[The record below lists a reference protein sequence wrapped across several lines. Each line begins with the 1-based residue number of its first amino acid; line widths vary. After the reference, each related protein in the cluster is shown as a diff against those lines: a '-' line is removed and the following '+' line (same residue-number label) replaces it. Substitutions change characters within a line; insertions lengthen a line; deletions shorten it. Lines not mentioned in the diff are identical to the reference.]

1 MYLKPKR
8 LIFPVLVATFCLMLL
23 SACQL
28 QPLPS
33 DASMGLSATE
43 KSDASS
49 LFTLHSDAW
58 LLSQA
63 DEGIDWGSFRTD
75 PGAIIFH
82 DGQYHMFR
90 NVFGGFPGPVEI
102 GYATSP
108 DGIDWTD
115 VTDGPILRS
124 ADVES
129 AGIAAVV
136 TGALVEDDG
145 TWVLYFHTWLSPS
158 PSLGRGDIGRATAP
172 SPEGPWTVDAELVL
186 SKGSAEEW
194 DGGQVSQASVV
205 RTEHDSEER
214 YVMSYTGADRRGFMR
229 IGIATSEDGI
239 QWAKYNDPLTSI
251 APFAESDP
259 VIVPDLDGWDD
270 GSAYMGR
277 MVNTTSGWLMV
288 YKSLGAGLG
297 PKLGMAVSDDGI
309 TWHKTANGPIMD
321 GNLIPNALGFGHYA
335 LAQHEDELRLY
346 TEFFGWEIGSGIYLL
361 KSNAELTNL
370 PHAIQD
376 TEMAKKARQLNYVAY
391 WGGNQARSWDKQ
403 NWRAYE
409 AENPDLAVQWAGA
422 DNYGS
427 PANTNIVADVTSENP
442 PDVVSGNIVGVM
454 REYVDQGLI
463 ADISELWA
471 EEGWDEA
478 FPTTLKEMVTFDG
491 KQYFVP
497 QAIQF
502 NGIFYRQDIFV
513 DAGVSVPETWDEL
526 LTACDALNNHGVTPM
541 TITASQWPPPIGFW
555 FSHINMRLNGPD
567 FHDRLM
573 RGQERY
579 DDPRVREVFTYWL
592 QLFEHKCFSEES
604 AGNNYSAAMTE
615 FASGEAAMYAHGT
628 WLYQFYPA
636 DQADQLGFFRFP
648 IIDPEQPLGELVPL
662 YGAFIPAKASNPEEA
677 RAFLAYLGSVE
688 SQQSNFDA
696 LGRIASHMGVD
707 QSQYHDVL
715 QQGWEM
721 IENAEYVTQLYGAN
735 TQPSL
740 ALAAYFNGFIPFWQE
755 PTPEKADEI
764 LTYIESVRAQIY
776 SE

>member
-1 MYLKPKR
+1 MYSKPKPIR
-8 LIFPVLVATFCLMLL
+8 LIPLIIMASLL
-23 SACQL
+23 FTAACQF
-28 QPLPS
+28 QPLPTEAAMS
-33 DASMGLSATE
+33 LSAAEQTD
-43 KSDASS
+43 SPS
-49 LFTLHSDAW
+49 LFTLQSDSW

-75 PGAIIFH
+75 PGAIVYH

-102 GYATSP
+102 GYATST
-108 DGIDWTD
+108 DGIEWTEQ
-115 VTDGPILRS
+115 VGGPILTS
-124 ADVES
+124 ADVEYV
-129 AGIAAVV
+129 GIAAVA
-136 TGALVEDDG
+136 TSALVEDDG

-158 PSLGRGDIGRATAP
+158 PVVGQGDIGRATAL
-172 SPEGPWTVDAELVL
+172 SPEGPWTADPDLVL
-186 SKGSAEEW
+186 VKGSAEEW

-205 RTEHDSEER
+205 KTDSG

-229 IGIATSEDGI
+229 IGIATSADGI
-239 QWAKYNDPLTSI
+239 TWTKLNYPAT
-251 APFAESDP
+251 AETPFAESDP

-270 GSAYMGR
+270 GSAYMSR
-277 MVNTTSGWLMV
+277 MVELSDGWVMV
-288 YKSLGAGLG
+288 YKSLGAGSG
-297 PKLGMAVSDDGI
+297 AKLGLAVSNDGLD
-309 TWHKTANGPIMD
+309 WHKADAGPIM
-321 GNLIPNALGFGHYA
+321 NSTLIPNALGFGLHA
-335 LAQHEDELRLY
+335 VVEHDAQIRLY

-361 KSNAELTNL
+361 TSDVNL
-370 PHAIQD
+370 AALARVAGEQEAAAASD
-376 TEMAKKARQLNYVAY
+376 RQLNYVAY
-391 WGGNQARSWDKQ
+391 WGGNQARSWNKE

-409 AENPDLAVQWAGA
+409 AQNPDLTIRWAGA

-442 PDVVSGNIVGVM
+442 PDVISGNIVGVM

-463 ADISELWA
+463 ADISDLWQ
-471 EEGWDEA
+471 EQGWDDA
-478 FPTTLKEMVTFDG
+478 FPASLKEMVTFDG

-502 NGIFYRQDIFV
+502 NGIFYRQDIF
-513 DAGVSVPETWDEL
+513 AEASLEVPNTWDEL
-526 LTACDALNNHGVTPM
+526 LATCDALNEHGVTPI
-541 TITASQWPPPIGFW
+541 TITAAQWPPPIGFW
-555 FSHINMRLNGPD
+555 FSHINMGLNGPD

-592 QLFEHKCFSEES
+592 QLFDHNCFAEDS
-604 AGNNYSAAMTE
+604 AQNNYNAAMTE
-615 FASGEAAMYAHGT
+615 FAAGEAAMYAHGT

-648 IIDPEQPLGELVPL
+648 IIDPEQPLGELVPMF
-662 YGAFIPAKASNPEEA
+662 GAFMPANAANPEEA

-696 LGRIASHMGVD
+696 LGRMASHVGVD
-707 QSQYHDVL
+707 QSQYHPVW

-721 IENAEYVTQLYGAN
+721 IENADYITQLYGAN
-735 TQPSL
+735 TNPSL

-755 PTPEKADEI
+755 PTPEKVDEI
-764 LTYIESVRAQIY
+764 LAYIEGVRAQIY
-776 SE
+776 GE